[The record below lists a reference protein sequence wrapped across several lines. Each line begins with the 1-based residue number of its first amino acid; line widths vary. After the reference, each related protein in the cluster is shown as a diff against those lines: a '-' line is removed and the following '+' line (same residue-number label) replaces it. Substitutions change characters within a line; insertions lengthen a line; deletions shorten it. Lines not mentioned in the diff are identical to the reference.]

1 MWEEA
6 ELDETRVGILS
17 GEYNRGAQEKR
28 GKKGGGSRRIK
39 TKIVFIKDS
48 YKGTV
53 QSNLSNRDAAQDTLE
68 ISNSVHQL
76 WSLLK
81 RFKTTTNQA
90 FVTFLH
96 DTLEYAS

>member
-1 MWEEA
+1 MKRELEFCQGSTTEGHRRREERK
-6 ELDETRVGILS
+6 EET
-17 GEYNRGAQEKR
+17 
-28 GKKGGGSRRIK
+28 SRRIK

-48 YKGTV
+48 YKGTERL
-53 QSNLSNRDAAQDTLE
+53 NLSNRDATQDTLE

-81 RFKTTTNQA
+81 RFTTTTNQA